1 MSESMKKL
9 KEKVAF
15 YLDDCST
22 SAGKIIEIS
31 LLLVNLTACVLY
43 VVKTYH
49 EADELHAVLQG
60 LEIGVVSIFI
70 VEYLLRFW
78 VSRHKL
84 IHIFSF
90 YAIVDLLSIMP
101 IFFPAH
107 ETGFLRSF
115 RVLRIL
121 RFIRFFEHEEF
132 FFGRFSTFRLQVAR
146 VFFTIITI
154 IFIYSGFIYYAESG
168 LANSAIHTFAD
179 SMYFTIVTLTTVGFG
194 DITPITQLGKLFTVL
209 MILSGVVLIPWQAG
223 RLVRLI
229 LSAEAHKKHVVCN
242 SCGNDRH
249 DPDATHCK
257 LCGSVIYHEHSE
269 RIDPAGR
276 F

>member
-1 MSESMKKL
+1 MKTL
-9 KEKVAF
+9 KEKVEF
-15 YLDDCST
+15 YLDDCT
-22 SAGKIIEIS
+22 TGTGKFIEFFLLII
-31 LLLVNLTACVLY
+31 NLAACVLY

-49 EADELHAVLQG
+49 DVDELSAMLQYF
-60 LEIGVVSIFI
+60 EIGIVSVFI

-101 IFFPAH
+101 VFLPAH

-115 RVLRIL
+115 RVIRIL
-121 RFIRFFEHEEF
+121 RFLRFFEHEEF
-132 FFGRFSTFRLQVAR
+132 FFGRVTAFKLQVAR
-146 VFFTIITI
+146 VFFTIVTI

-168 LANSAIHTFAD
+168 LANPAINTFAD
-179 SMYFTIVTLTTVGFG
+179 SLYFTIVTLTTVGFG

-223 RLVRLI
+223 RLVRL
-229 LSAEAHKKHVVCN
+229 LLTAEAHKKHVICQK
-242 SCGNDRH
+242 CGYDRH
-249 DPDATHCK
+249 DQDAIHCK
-257 LCGSVIYHEHSE
+257 MCGSIIYHEHTGE
-269 RIDPAGR
+269 TDPTGKYYQA
-276 F
+276 

>member
-1 MSESMKKL
+1 MKTL
-9 KEKVAF
+9 KKKVDF
-15 YLDDCST
+15 YLEDCT
-22 SAGKIIEIS
+22 TPLGKFIEFF
-31 LLLVNLTACVLY
+31 LLSVNLVACVLY

-49 EADELHAVLQG
+49 EVDELHAVLQG
-60 LEIGVVSIFI
+60 LEIGVVSVFI
-70 VEYLLRFW
+70 LEYLLRFW

-101 IFFPAH
+101 VFFPAH

-115 RVLRIL
+115 RVIRIL
-121 RFIRFFEHEEF
+121 RFLRFFEHEDF
-132 FFGRFSTFRLQVAR
+132 FFGRITAFQLQVAR
-146 VFFTIITI
+146 VFFTIVTI

-168 LANSAIHTFAD
+168 QANPSVVTFAD
-179 SMYFTIVTLTTVGFG
+179 SVYFTIVTLTTVGFG
-194 DITPITQLGKLFTVL
+194 DITPMTQLGKLFTVL

-223 RLVRLI
+223 RLVRLL

-257 LCGSVIYHEHSE
+257 LCGSIIYHEHEE